1 MSIDRMRFSCDGGR
15 CYLNDKVPKLG
26 VFDDCFPGKIGFGDV
41 DGLIERRGNFLF
53 IEWKE
58 PGASLTTGQSITLK
72 KLASIPYITV
82 LMVEGDNA
90 KMSVESVIQV
100 TEKGVSNKRA
110 IDLNGLKRVFS
121 EWFKR
126 ADSGSPEPFLVLS
139 AGT

>member
-72 KLASIPYITV
+72 RLAAIPNFTV

-90 KMSVESVIQV
+90 KMSVSKV
-100 TEKGVSNKRA
+100 TKITDSGVGSCWDTN
-110 IDLNGLKRVFS
+110 LEGLKEIFKA
-121 EWFKR
+121 WFKR
-126 ADSGSPEPFLVLS
+126 VD
-139 AGT
+139 AGVQ